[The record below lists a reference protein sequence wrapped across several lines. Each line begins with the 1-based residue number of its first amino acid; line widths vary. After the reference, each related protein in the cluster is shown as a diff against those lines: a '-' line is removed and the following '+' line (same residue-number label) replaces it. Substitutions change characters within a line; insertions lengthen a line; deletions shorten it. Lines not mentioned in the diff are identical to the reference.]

1 MTSSQKTIAFVS
13 FVILVAGGFAYL
25 YFRKVSAPV
34 EGIDEKD
41 VAVLKTIE
49 IL

>member
-34 EGIDEKD
+34 EGIDEQD
-41 VAVLKTIE
+41 VAQLKQIE
-49 IL
+49 IV